1 MNRMS
6 AIPIGTPRVGYC
18 DGFQVTEVDKD
29 PSDFKAARIAFV
41 GIDFDAGGDVIRFV
55 PRKPE

>member
-1 MNRMS
+1 MS